1 MSYQITTLE
10 SGLRIATET
19 MPSLETVAVAVS
31 VDVGARYETEQENGL
46 AHFLE
51 HMAFKGTA
59 RRDAREI
66 AEAFDDIGG
75 HGNAYTSSEQTVYY
89 AKVLKEE
96 LPVAVDILGDI
107 LLHSAFDAEEVERE
121 RGVILQE
128 IAMHHDS
135 PDDLVFDLFQ
145 EAAFP
150 NQPLGR
156 SILGQPE
163 NIARFQRD
171 DFAGWMQRFYHPQ
184 KIVVSAAGNLSHE
197 ALVELAQEH
206 LAFAPRIKQPAPQ
219 VGVYSGKD
227 KRVARDLEQLHVM
240 LGWECGSVHHPDYYA
255 LQMLSIILGGGMSSR
270 LFQEVREK
278 RGLAYHVQSMVS
290 VSDDCGVFSLYA
302 GTSQEHTA
310 ELIPVLCGEVLRL
323 ADTVTEEELLRAK
336 KQHRASMLMAKEN
349 TSSLAEWIGRHLLVY
364 GEYKTAEAL
373 TQIINQVTLDDIKRL
388 ARRFAS
394 DQQIVLT
401 ALGPLQGLESHTQIA
416 ARFG

>member
-1 MSYQITTLE
+1 MSYQITTLD

-19 MPSLETVAVAVS
+19 MSSLETVAVAVS
-31 VDVGARYETEQENGL
+31 VDVGARYESEEENGL

-59 RRDAREI
+59 RRDARAI

-96 LPVAVDILGDI
+96 LPTAVDILGDI
-107 LLHSAFDAEEVERE
+107 LLHSTFEPEEVERE

-135 PDDLVFDLFQ
+135 PDDLIYDLFQ
-145 EAAFP
+145 DAAFP
-150 NQPLGR
+150 DQPIGR
-156 SILGQPE
+156 SILGMPE

-171 DFAGWMQRFYHPQ
+171 DFASWMQRFYHPE
-184 KIVVSAAGNLSHE
+184 KIVVTAAGNLSHE
-197 ALVELAQEH
+197 ALVELAREH
-206 LAFAPRIKQPAPQ
+206 LAFAPRPMQPKPQ
-219 VGVYSGKD
+219 VGVYKGTD
-227 KRVARDLEQLHVM
+227 KRVTRDLEQLHLM
-240 LGWECGSVHHPDYYA
+240 MGWECGSVHHADYYT

-302 GTSQEHTA
+302 ATA
-310 ELIPVLCGEVLRL
+310 EEHAAELVPVLCEEVLRL
-323 ADTVTEEELLRAK
+323 ADSVTEEELVRAK

-364 GEYKTAEAL
+364 GEYKTAETL
-373 TQIINQVTLDDIKRL
+373 TSIINAVTLEDIKRL
-388 ARRFAS
+388 ARGFAR
-394 DQQIVLT
+394 DNKLVVT
-401 ALGPLQGLESHTQIA
+401 ALGPQQGLESYA
-416 ARFG
+416 SMAKRFG

>member
-1 MSYQITTLE
+1 MSYQITTLD

-19 MPSLETVAVAVS
+19 MASVETVSVAVS
-31 VDVGARYETEQENGL
+31 VDVGARYESEPENGL

-59 RRDAREI
+59 RRDARTI

-107 LLHSAFDAEEVERE
+107 LLHSTFEPEEVERE

-135 PDDLVFDLFQ
+135 PDDLIYDVFQD
-145 EAAFP
+145 AAFP
-150 NQPLGR
+150 DQPIGR
-156 SILGQPE
+156 SILGIPE
-163 NIARFQRD
+163 NIARFQRA
-171 DFAGWMQRFYHPQ
+171 DFVGWMERFYHP
-184 KIVVSAAGNLSHE
+184 KNIVVTAAGNLTHD
-197 ALVELAQEH
+197 ALVDLAQEH
-206 LAFAPRIKQPAPQ
+206 LAFTPRAVQPKPQ
-219 VGVYSGKD
+219 AGVYRGTD
-227 KRVARDLEQLHVM
+227 KRMVRDLEQLHLM
-240 LGWECGSVHHPDYYA
+240 MGWECGSVHHPDYYA

-302 GTSQEHTA
+302 ATSEEHAA
-310 ELIPVLCGEVLRL
+310 ELVPVLCAEVLRL
-323 ADTVTEEELLRAK
+323 ADSVTEEELVRAK

-364 GEYKTAEAL
+364 GEYKTAETL
-373 TQIINQVTLDDIKRL
+373 TNIIQSVTLDDIRRL
-388 ARRFAS
+388 ARQFAK
-394 DQQIVLT
+394 DNHLVVA
-401 ALGPLQGLESHTQIA
+401 ALGPQQGLEPYEAMTK
-416 ARFG
+416 RFG